1 MSQRS
6 KIIAAVVTI
15 LLIATYIG
23 LWLYSAHWFTR
34 EIDKLYANAQEEGVE
49 FLGPKPT
56 LTNFPFVPTVL
67 YNGGLKF
74 GNAELLF
81 PQMILRGYP
90 VPFTTLHLNF
100 PLGISLGGIVDPR
113 VWSLDQLDACLEIPY
128 RLPAAFTQE
137 DLQDWRDHG
146 GKIDVREY
154 YFRKETL
161 ESAGRGVF
169 TLDEQLQPTFEME
182 STVKGYDVFIR
193 DKKDAGI
200 IDPFGAAVAITML
213 NGLAKQDEK
222 TGEMIVHLNAN
233 VKNRLLSVGILQVLE
248 LPEIV
253 WDTRTPPAPHQ

>member
-1 MSQRS
+1 MSKRS
-6 KIIAAVVTI
+6 KIIAFTFV
-15 LLIATYIG
+15 LLLVSTYIG
-23 LWLYSAHWFTR
+23 LWLYSAQWFTR

-49 FLGPKPT
+49 FLGPKPK

-74 GNAELLF
+74 GNTELLF

-90 VPFTTLHLNF
+90 VPYTTLHLSF

-113 VWSLDQLDACLEIPY
+113 VWSLDQLDARLEIPY
-128 RLPAAFTQE
+128 QLPAAFTQE
-137 DLQDWRDHG
+137 DLQDWRAHG
-146 GKIDVREY
+146 GKIDVRHY
-154 YFRKETL
+154 TLRKETL
-161 ESAGRGVF
+161 NSEGKGFFA
-169 TLDEQLQPTFEME
+169 LDEKLQPVFEMQ

-193 DKKDAGI
+193 DKKDAGL

-222 TGEMIVHLNAN
+222 TGEMIVHLNAS

-253 WDTRTPPAPHQ
+253 WDTRTPPVPHQ